1 VGDIVPVRPE
11 IVTPGLVTPGLTV
24 PWSPWQRRY
33 NGEFATRLSVIVFS
47 SHGHGELWLMFLVVN
62 SEVRTSMVLKTGYAL
77 PADEG

>member
-1 VGDIVPVRPE
+1 VGDIVPVRPL
-11 IVTPGLVTPGLTV
+11 IVTPGLGEP
-24 PWSPWQRRY
+24 SPWQRRY

-77 PADEG
+77 PADEGG